1 MYGFLFI
8 KKRLLISCDTGIY
21 AIIEFEMFS
30 FLLSLGNCLTLLCL
44 VFDEPQGEKSS
55 LRRFRPCPTQTGLY
69 KLVISDI

>member
-1 MYGFLFI
+1 
-8 KKRLLISCDTGIY
+8 
-21 AIIEFEMFS
+21 MFS
-30 FLLSLGNCLTLLCL
+30 FPLSLGNCLTLLCF